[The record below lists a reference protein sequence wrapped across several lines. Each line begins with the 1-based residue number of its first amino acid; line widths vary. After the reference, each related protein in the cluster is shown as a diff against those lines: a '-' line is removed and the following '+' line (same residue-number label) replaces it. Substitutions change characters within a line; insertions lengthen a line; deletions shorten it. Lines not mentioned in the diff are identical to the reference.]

1 MNKQA
6 LYIPYK
12 EYEFSSPGRRSY
24 DTCCV
29 KWPDNVPF
37 PYPDAIEK
45 GEQPGHHTV
54 SGPWGQMIT
63 YRALAVSHDT
73 DRGIT
78 VHGERQLTDPQPSGY
93 DLKGRVSI
101 AGERRRAFTSSQMFE
116 VQGKLVDVAILYV
129 CGKKDKTED

>member
-1 MNKQA
+1 MKTQA

-12 EYEFSSPGRRSY
+12 EYDFSTPGRRSY
-24 DTCCV
+24 ETCCV

-37 PYPDAIEK
+37 PYPEAVEK
-45 GEQPGHHTV
+45 GEQRGTHTV
-54 SGPWGQMIT
+54 SGPWGQVIT

-78 VHGERQLTDPQPSGY
+78 VHGERQLTRPTPSGY
-93 DLKGRVSI
+93 DLEGRVSI

-129 CGKKDKTED
+129 CKKEKA